1 MIEIN
6 GSWKIMLLDSIS
18 VLVTGYSVTARE
30 TSIQLL
36 PGNALLNSGGGSI
49 GTADLLVLFG

>member
-1 MIEIN
+1 
-6 GSWKIMLLDSIS
+6 MLLESIL

-36 PGNALLNSGGGSI
+36 PGNALLNSEGGSI
-49 GTADLLVLFG
+49 NTADLLVLTG